1 METLKSSFKLVVGI
15 VTYNPDIQTLQRIK
29 MLLDNGFD
37 FLVVDNTPG
46 DDFWPMQLRSRV
58 IRDGKNW
65 GLGFGLKKLGEWA
78 VNQKYTHLLYFD
90 QDVIF
95 TVDSLA
101 WICRWY
107 GHHQPKESVGLIWF
121 NYQNKGLISPE
132 FSEPYTINLA
142 ISAGSFINLKAL
154 DAIGGHTDRWFLEGI
169 DYDFCFRL
177 VQNEYHLLGVDHCP
191 GIDYLA
197 NQPGVIRIDNM
208 GNSHLLRIQP
218 MKRLWNFWS
227 VLLDLTWR
235 ALWDGPRKYAYIF
248 SRNIL
253 TYGYDQL
260 NSIFWTYWIKLW
272 KK

>member
-1 METLKSSFKLVVGI
+1 MKSSLKLIVGI
-15 VTYNPDIQTLQRIK
+15 VTYNPDNQTLQRIK
-29 MLLDNGFD
+29 MLLDNGID
-37 FLVVDNTPG
+37 FVVVDNTPG
-46 DDFWPMQLRSRV
+46 DDFWPMPLRSRV
-58 IRDGKNW
+58 IRDGRNW
-65 GLGFGLKKLGEWA
+65 GLGLGLKKLGEWA
-78 VNQKYTHLLYFD
+78 VNEKYTHLLYFD

-95 TVDSLA
+95 TVDSLV
-101 WICRWY
+101 WIDQWY
-107 GHHQPKESVGLIWF
+107 GYHQPKESVGLVWF
-121 NYQNKGLISPE
+121 NYQNKGVRSPE
-132 FSEPYTINLA
+132 FSVPYTIKLA

-177 VQNEYHLLGVDHCP
+177 VQHGYHLLGVDHCP

-197 NQPGVIRIDNM
+197 NQPGIIRIDNM

-227 VLLDLTWR
+227 ALLDLTWR
-235 ALWDGPRKYAYIF
+235 ALWEGPRDYAYIF
-248 SRNIL
+248 SRNIF
-253 TYGYDQL
+253 TYAYDQL